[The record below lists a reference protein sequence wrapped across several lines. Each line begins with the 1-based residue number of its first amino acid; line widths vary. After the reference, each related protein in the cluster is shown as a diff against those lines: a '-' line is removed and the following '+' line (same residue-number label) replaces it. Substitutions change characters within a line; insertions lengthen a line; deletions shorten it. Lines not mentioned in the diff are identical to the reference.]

1 MLEKWILAIID
12 ISEDC
17 NIGYLKHLNKNGNDE
32 DEKENV
38 LTSVDWWRIADQGTK
53 PPLIDTVQTAMQY
66 YVNTFLFLENFV
78 PKFFWCSLE

>member
-1 MLEKWILAIID
+1 MAIID

-38 LTSVDWWRIADQGTK
+38 LTSVDWWRIADQRTK

-78 PKFFWCSLE
+78 SKFF